1 MILALDT
8 AAPEGGV
15 ALLHEAKIVSADLG
29 PLGKHAELVVTRVE
43 ELLQQMN
50 SQPKDVSSVVVN
62 VGPGSFT
69 GIRIGIAAALGFAES
84 LGVSAGGLGGLSIQA
99 WAWMLAHPESL
110 PNLVYSCADVRR
122 GEVALSTIE
131 VKDAHLN
138 VLIEPAL
145 QTTARPSFE
154 PRAGSA
160 VLGVPREML
169 WEDRDDLTWW
179 TPTGPERAVAAAY
192 YAANLKNS
200 IELPYPEPFY
210 SRPADA
216 KPPRV

>member
-1 MILALDT
+1 
-8 AAPEGGV
+8 
-15 ALLHEAKIVSADLG
+15 
-29 PLGKHAELVVTRVE
+29 
-43 ELLQQMN
+43 
-50 SQPKDVSSVVVN
+50 
-62 VGPGSFT
+62 
-69 GIRIGIAAALGFAES
+69 
-84 LGVSAGGLGGLSIQA
+84 
-99 WAWMLAHPESL
+99 
-110 PNLVYSCADVRR
+110 VYSCADVRR

-138 VLIEPAL
+138 VLTEPAL
-145 QTTARPSFE
+145 QTTASPSFE

-169 WEDRDDLTWW
+169 WEDRNDLTWW

-192 YAANLKNS
+192 YAANLKNN